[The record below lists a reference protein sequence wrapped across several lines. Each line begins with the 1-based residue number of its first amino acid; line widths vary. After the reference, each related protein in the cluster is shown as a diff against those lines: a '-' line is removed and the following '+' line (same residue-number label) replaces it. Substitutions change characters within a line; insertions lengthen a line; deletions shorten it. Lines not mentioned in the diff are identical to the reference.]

1 MRRCA
6 ALVLVVGVVG
16 LAGCASL
23 PAPPPAERVYEGRFA
38 ASARIDGKAE
48 SSSGRFVLRV
58 GRDGAL
64 TLDLGSPL
72 GNTLARLE
80 LGPDGARLRAPQP
93 DGTLTEARGANGA
106 DLTAQLLGYPLP
118 VEGLA
123 HWIDARPAPQ
133 RPAVVERADGRIV
146 QIEQDGWIVRVQ
158 ERFEDGQPR
167 RLLFE
172 RDGVTLRLVLDA
184 PPAEATQ

>member
-1 MRRCA
+1 VRRRA
-6 ALVLVVGVVG
+6 ALALVLLG

-48 SSSGRFVLRV
+48 STAGRFVLRL
-58 GRDGAL
+58 GRDGAM
-64 TLDLGSPL
+64 TLDLASPL

-80 LGPDGARLRAPQP
+80 LGPDGARLRAPQA
-93 DGTLTEARGANGA
+93 DGTLTEARGADGA
-106 DLTAQLLGYPLP
+106 ALTTQLLGYPLP

-123 HWIDARPAPQ
+123 DWIDARPVPQ
-133 RPAVVERADGRIV
+133 RPAVVEDAGGRIA
-146 QIEQDGWIVRVQ
+146 QIEQDGWTIRVQ
-158 ERFEDGQPR
+158 ERFEDGRPR

-172 RDGVTLRLVLDA
+172 RDGATLRLVLDA
-184 PPAEATQ
+184 PPTGAAP